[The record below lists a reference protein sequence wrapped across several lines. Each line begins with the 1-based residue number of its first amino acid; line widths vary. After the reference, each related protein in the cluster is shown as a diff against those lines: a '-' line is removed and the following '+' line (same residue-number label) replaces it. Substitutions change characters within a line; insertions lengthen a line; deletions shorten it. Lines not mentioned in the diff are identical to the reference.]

1 MKNLLDVVSSRLKE
15 LFADE
20 TDAETASK
28 LLMTQGN
35 LNKIKNGKQTP
46 SLDTLRLISE
56 KYHVSVDWILGLKDD
71 RDVNAINVE
80 NLDYSQVFEVMDRLQ
95 ISRTIIPARITELI
109 KSTDDENDSS
119 DENADEGM
127 SVSTEGVDYDLLRIN
142 DPVLSFMLRRRVMLR
157 AVDQSLLDD
166 WKEKHLPEYQGL
178 QLLEGDDSM
187 KEYMS
192 GRRTGDSDGDWSTS
206 LAEYINKKKKE
217 KGGKDE

>member
-46 SLDTLRLISE
+46 SLDTLRLISQ
-56 KYHVSVDWILGLKDD
+56 KYHVSVDWIMGLKDD
-71 RDVNAINVE
+71 KDINAINVE

-95 ISRTIIPARITELI
+95 VSRTIIPARITEMV
-109 KSTDDENDSS
+109 KSTGDENESPDENS
-119 DENADEGM
+119 DEDM
-127 SVSTEGVDYDLLRIN
+127 SVSTEGADYDLLRIN
-142 DPVLSFMLRRRVMLR
+142 DPVLSFMLRRRIKLIE
-157 AVDQSLLDD
+157 VDQSVFDD
-166 WKEKHLPEYQGL
+166 WKKLHLPEYQGL

-187 KEYMS
+187 KE
-192 GRRTGDSDGDWSTS
+192 RPV
-206 LAEYINKKKKE
+206 
-217 KGGKDE
+217 